1 MNEYTRRD
9 EVRWILIAS
18 AVLVACIATAVLLL
32 VTAQGKLVPD
42 PEALAVARATAAQSA
57 TYSALKCN
65 RDATTLANE
74 IPLFKKASEQAR
86 VAAVEP
92 AKGKS
97 KKGLSAKKEDKKPD
111 IGLAWG
117 TAQPAYRAAKSLAH
131 CRVPTEQA
139 AGVRPEAARA
149 WEAVRSVEALVPPAE
164 NDKTAQI
171 ETARKL
177 LGLLG
182 EAPIDKVVQATK
194 DAETALAAA
203 SATAEKKADAERT
216 SPTKREPLPTGLLPR
231 EIAISLG
238 VGLALIAL
246 LVSFLSVRAASSR
259 RLTTLLPLRDAAKN
273 GMPGLQAA
281 ALLRL
286 AAQAN
291 GGEPGLVIGA
301 AVGGLV
307 TAATFRLDADMFVA
321 GVMTGLLVGLG
332 AQVALRAGGG
342 SARWRARAT
351 ELGDI
356 EKPAIPIVLILNGVN
371 PGLEDQ
377 FLGFFSGLAPADAA
391 AAVQKLASQAE
402 DRILAAAEAGAAA
415 NAFAQQGGY
424 DGGAREAP
432 QGQQPGY
439 PSQQPGYP
447 PQQPGYPPQQPGYP
461 PQQPGYP
468 PSGPNAPGGYP
479 PGYGGGQGGGQRR

>member
-1 MNEYTRRD
+1 MNEYTRRE

-18 AVLVACIATAVLLL
+18 AALVACIAMAVLLL

-42 PEALAVARATAAQSA
+42 PEALAVARATAVQSA
-57 TYSALKCN
+57 TYAALKCN

-92 AKGKS
+92 TKGKS
-97 KKGLSAKKEDKKPD
+97 KRGSSAKNDDKKPD

-117 TAQPAYRAAKSLAH
+117 TAQPAYRAAKSLAR
-131 CRVPTEQA
+131 CRAPTEQA

-149 WEAVRSVEALVPPAE
+149 WDAVRSVEALVPPAE

-177 LGLLG
+177 LGLLSD
-182 EAPIDKVVQATK
+182 APVEKVVQATK
-194 DAETALAAA
+194 DAEAALAAA
-203 SATAEKKADAERT
+203 ADAAGKKADAERT
-216 SPTKREPLPTGLLPR
+216 TPTKREPLPTGLLPR

-286 AAQAN
+286 AAQTN

-307 TAATFRLDADMFVA
+307 TAATFRLDSDMFVA
-321 GVMTGLLVGLG
+321 GVMAGLLVGLG

-415 NAFAQQGGY
+415 NAFAQQGGGY
-424 DGGAREAP
+424 DGGAREPPQPP
-432 QGQQPGY
+432 QG
-439 PSQQPGYP
+439 QQPGYP

-461 PQQPGYP
+461 PNGP
-468 PSGPNAPGGYP
+468 PNAPGGYP
-479 PGYGGGQGGGQRR
+479 PGYGGGQGR